1 MEPARIRIKQA
12 FRGLLSKEAFSKI
25 SVAEICREAKL
36 SRVTF
41 YLWYDGKDTLLN
53 DCFQDIV
60 NEGMHYFS
68 QFRNDSSVSS
78 VKTDCHAL
86 LETIFYLASEYHE
99 FASHLFIDSG
109 REDQFLYSRFNTI
122 VMQKVTELMKEHSGQ
137 IASPLTL
144 TETASFLAG
153 GLGSMIREDLKSGL
167 PSSTVHEHAFRPKP
181 FTSMLRQCW
190 ITSCQQGSSS
200 LIADFR
206 VHMAGVHCTFSVI
219 ISCSTPD
226 DKRSPPRKGAA
237 GFSPAAPF

>member
-68 QFRNDSSVSS
+68 QFRNDSSISS

-109 REDQFLYSRFNTI
+109 KEDQFLYSRFNTI
-122 VMQKVTELMKEHSGQ
+122 VMQKVTELMKEHSSQ

-167 PSSTVHEHAFRPKP
+167 RPSTVHEHA
-181 FTSMLRQCW
+181 SAMLDHVLS
-190 ITSCQQGSSS
+190 TG
-200 LIADFR
+200 LF
-206 VHMAGVHCTFSVI
+206 
-219 ISCSTPD
+219 ISDC
-226 DKRSPPRKGAA
+226 
-237 GFSPAAPF
+237 

>member
-68 QFRNDSSVSS
+68 QFRNDSS
-78 VKTDCHAL
+78 
-86 LETIFYLASEYHE
+86 
-99 FASHLFIDSG
+99 
-109 REDQFLYSRFNTI
+109 
-122 VMQKVTELMKEHSGQ
+122 GQ

-153 GLGSMIREDLKSGL
+153 GLGIMIREDLKSGL
-167 PSSTVHEHAFRPKP
+167 PSQAVHEHA
-181 FTSMLRQCW
+181 SAMLDHVLS
-190 ITSCQQGSSS
+190 TG
-200 LIADFR
+200 LF
-206 VHMAGVHCTFSVI
+206 
-219 ISCSTPD
+219 ISDC
-226 DKRSPPRKGAA
+226 
-237 GFSPAAPF
+237 

>member
-109 REDQFLYSRFNTI
+109 KEDQFLYSRFNTI
-122 VMQKVTELMKEHSGQ
+122 VMQKVTELMKEHSRPDCKSSDTDRDRKLSCRRTRQHDPRGSEER
-137 IASPLTL
+137 ASALNRSR
-144 TETASFLAG
+144 ACFGNAG
-153 GLGSMIREDLKSGL
+153 S
-167 PSSTVHEHAFRPKP
+167 RPVN
-181 FTSMLRQCW
+181 R
-190 ITSCQQGSSS
+190 S
-200 LIADFR
+200 L
-206 VHMAGVHCTFSVI
+206 HL
-219 ISCSTPD
+219 
-226 DKRSPPRKGAA
+226 
-237 GFSPAAPF
+237 

>member
-109 REDQFLYSRFNTI
+109 REDQFL
-122 VMQKVTELMKEHSGQ
+122 
-137 IASPLTL
+137 
-144 TETASFLAG
+144 
-153 GLGSMIREDLKSGL
+153 
-167 PSSTVHEHAFRPKP
+167 
-181 FTSMLRQCW
+181 
-190 ITSCQQGSSS
+190 SC
-200 LIADFR
+200 R
-206 VHMAGVHCTFSVI
+206 
-219 ISCSTPD
+219 
-226 DKRSPPRKGAA
+226 R
-237 GFSPAAPF
+237 

>member
-1 MEPARIRIKQA
+1 MNHCDTLVTLYNRGIRLCQIEGCERDMEPARIRIKQA
-12 FRGLLSKEAFSKI
+12 FRSLLSKEAFSKI

-68 QFRNDSSVSS
+68 QFRTDSSVSS

-109 REDQFLYSRFNTI
+109 REDQFLYSRFNSI

-144 TETASFLAG
+144 NETASFLAG
-153 GLGSMIREDLKSGL
+153 GLASMIREDLKSGL
-167 PSSTVHEHAFRPKP
+167 PSSTVHEHA
-181 FTSMLRQCW
+181 SAMLDHVLS
-190 ITSCQQGSSS
+190 TG
-200 LIADFR
+200 LF
-206 VHMAGVHCTFSVI
+206 
-219 ISCSTPD
+219 ISDC
-226 DKRSPPRKGAA
+226 
-237 GFSPAAPF
+237 